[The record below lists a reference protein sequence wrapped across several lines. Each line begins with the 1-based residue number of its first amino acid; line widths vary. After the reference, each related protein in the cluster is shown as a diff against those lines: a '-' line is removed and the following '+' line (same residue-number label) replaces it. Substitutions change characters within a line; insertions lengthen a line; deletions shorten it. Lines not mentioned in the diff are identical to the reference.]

1 MIENYKSKIEQL
13 EKFGRNLY
21 LKKIASNFVIISVT
35 DLNIKYGVS
44 LPDSKRNPGDIPLLA
59 SNGISD
65 YISEYNAY
73 NAIVLGCRGTLGNV
87 FYQKDNCFVLNTAF
101 YINNPTNYGNLFFAL
116 RYEKGLTL
124 YSSGAA
130 QPQITLDAIKNV
142 SLKLPVDNNLNK
154 ILDLI
159 SNYASLINKLKDIKS
174 ILLNKYF
181 N

>member
-1 MIENYKSKIEQL
+1 M
-13 EKFGRNLY
+13 
-21 LKKIASNFVIISVT
+21 
-35 DLNIKYGVS
+35 
-44 LPDSKRNPGDIPLLA
+44 
-59 SNGISD
+59 
-65 YISEYNAY
+65 
-73 NAIVLGCRGTLGNV
+73 
-87 FYQKDNCFVLNTAF
+87 LNTAF